1 MTFEPKELR
10 ERISELN
17 DAELLRMVG
26 EEAGE
31 YMPEAIAIAKL
42 EIEARGLAD
51 QLPATPGEALD
62 SDAEEVD
69 DELLGD
75 GLKCPA
81 CGSGLRP
88 AFLLGETQVI
98 AFFEDNQEQ
107 RFVRMHVCPECGTA
121 DLFVDF
127 ETEVEE

>member
-51 QLPATPGEALD
+51 QLPAPPGEALD